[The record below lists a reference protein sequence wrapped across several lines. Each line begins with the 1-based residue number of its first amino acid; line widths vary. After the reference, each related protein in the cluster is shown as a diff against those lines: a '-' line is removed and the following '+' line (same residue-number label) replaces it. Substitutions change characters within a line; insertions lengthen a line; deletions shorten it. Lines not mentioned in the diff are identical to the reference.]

1 MYWGDFMIIGI
12 SKNNKDGKEKIKK
25 FLEGNYSF
33 AYIDVDEIL
42 NDIIKQ
48 TNKKFDVEKDYF
60 TIKNLVDKRINDI
73 VSNRVDNN
81 TIIIDYSLLEDLY
94 IYDSCNLIF
103 NVSNINHD
111 VEENCLI
118 KIKKYRDSI
127 IDSKFDKKNIHLEI
141 NFDGDWEGQLRDFIN
156 TNICNDTLVTVVVP
170 IHNTEDYLSRCV
182 LSIMNQSYQNL
193 EILLIDDGSTDNSLK
208 LCNFFARKDK
218 RIKVIHQE
226 NKGLAETRNK
236 GLELANGEYI
246 SFIDSDDYI
255 ENDMIS
261 CLLKTIKEKNADVC
275 EGSFYIHFRNG
286 EIRDVTKEQKNNK
299 FIETKY
305 NLVNAYSDAT
315 ILIPAWDKLYKR
327 SAIKDIKFDKN
338 CFKED
343 TDFIYKLCLAEKTFA
358 LVDKPFYHYIKRD
371 KGSITADKLSP
382 RLFSLRDWGW
392 DAYNEVLAEGKEYQD
407 AADKIIYNSLVH
419 ILRYVMRDYKNNVL
433 DKDEYKDEIQKVS
446 NELIELLLN
455 AKNVQKFR
463 KLEEV
468 LDIIN
473 ELTENNVIDKNK
485 LPSIEIPCIGI
496 LWNSLNEE
504 MMQEAM
510 DIIKEN
516 SEVTGWVKVDLEEQ
530 YRQFINEIYLYNN
543 EFEGIPVIK
552 AGTLIDRYDSNS
564 IMVLN
569 MIIRVTNYIYFNKT
583 KGFMYS
589 EIAELK
595 SYIRKYFKKKIRDY
609 AYDNIF
615 HLTVDDEEFQ
625 YTDYV
630 CKKYIKSYNKRGNK
644 NE

>member
-1 MYWGDFMIIGI
+1 MIIGI
-12 SKNNKDGKEKIKK
+12 SKNNKKGKEKIKN
-25 FLEGNYSF
+25 FLEGSYSF
-33 AYIDVDEIL
+33 VYIDVDEIL

-48 TNKKFDVEKDYF
+48 MKGKFDVDNNYF
-60 TIKNLVDKRINDI
+60 IIKNLVDKRINDI
-73 VSNRVDNN
+73 VNNLVDSN
-81 TIIIDYSLLEDLY
+81 TIVIDYSLLEDLY
-94 IYDSCNLIF
+94 IYDNCNLIF
-103 NVSNINHD
+103 KIKDINNE
-111 VEENCLI
+111 VEENCLE
-118 KIKKYRDSI
+118 KTKKYRDGI
-127 IDSKFDKKNIHLEI
+127 IDSKFEKKNIHLEI
-141 NFDGDWEGQLRDFIN
+141 SFNGDWEEQLRDYIN
-156 TNICNDTLVTVVVP
+156 TNICNNTLVTVVVP
-170 IHNTEDYLSRCV
+170 IHNTADYLPRCV

-193 EILLIDDGSTDNSLK
+193 EILLIDDGSTDNSLE
-208 LCNFFARKDK
+208 LCNFFAKQDK

-261 CLLKTIKEKNADVC
+261 CLLKAIKEKNADVC
-275 EGSFYIHFRNG
+275 EGSFFIHFRNG

-315 ILIPAWDKLYKR
+315 ILIPAWDKLYKK
-327 SAIKDIKFDKN
+327 SAIKDFKFDKS

-358 LVDKPFYHYIKRD
+358 LVDKPFYHYIKRA
-371 KGSITADKLSP
+371 KGSITSEKLSP

-392 DAYNEVLAEGKEYQD
+392 NAYNEVLAEGKEYQD

-433 DKDEYKDEIQKVS
+433 DKDEYKDEIQKIA

-510 DIIKEN
+510 NIIKEN
-516 SEVTGWVKVDLEEQ
+516 SEIIGCVKVDLEEQ
-530 YRQFINEIYLYNN
+530 YRQFINEIYLFDN
-543 EFEGIPVIK
+543 EFEGIPVFK

-564 IMVLN
+564 IIILN
-569 MIIRVTNYIYFNKT
+569 MIIRVTNYIYVNKT
-583 KGFMYS
+583 KGFVYS

-615 HLTVDDEEFQ
+615 HLTVDNDEFQ
-625 YTDYV
+625 YTNQV
-630 CKKYIKSYNKRGNK
+630 CKKYIKTYNKRGNK